1 MVDEPESVPPA
12 SPEEQEPAQCC
23 VQWAPLPS
31 PAAHWPVSPQEDV
44 LNTQCGYDVRLK
56 LVSRQ
61 GQGPGSWGHW
71 DGKGSRSISSPES
84 GFCGEGVPI
93 PRTIQAHRP
102 WYCHTWGSGPM
113 GMGTGVFAHSNSL
126 LSTTGCWAV
135 PWTRDSCSCDRQS
148 PGSQGAPL
156 QGRERQEVPKS
167 RNVSS
172 SVTISAKSLEENK
185 IKEVMGLG
193 LGGQGRLLGGGAS
206 VPRPR

>member
-1 MVDEPESVPPA
+1 
-12 SPEEQEPAQCC
+12 
-23 VQWAPLPS
+23 
-31 PAAHWPVSPQEDV
+31 
-44 LNTQCGYDVRLK
+44 
-56 LVSRQ
+56 
-61 GQGPGSWGHW
+61 
-71 DGKGSRSISSPES
+71 
-84 GFCGEGVPI
+84 
-93 PRTIQAHRP
+93 
-102 WYCHTWGSGPM
+102 
-113 GMGTGVFAHSNSL
+113 MGTGVFAHSNSL